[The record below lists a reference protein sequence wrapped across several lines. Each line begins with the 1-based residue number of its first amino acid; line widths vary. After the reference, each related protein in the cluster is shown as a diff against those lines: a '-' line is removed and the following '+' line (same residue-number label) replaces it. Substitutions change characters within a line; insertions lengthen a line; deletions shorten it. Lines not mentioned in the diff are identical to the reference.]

1 MRPISAHIPRGR
13 RVWELELQYTKCQ
26 GTQNLFL
33 MGPRQSYTLV
43 NQFFEDHRKNSWTTN
58 QHP

>member
-1 MRPISAHIPRGR
+1 MPPISAHIPRGR

-33 MGPRQSYTLV
+33 VGPQQSYTLV